1 MKKRT
6 LIYGL
11 CLSTAILLSAC
22 GNSANAK
29 VEPSA
34 ESVVSPMDYKYS
46 EKTKTELYFAS
57 DSKTV
62 YDISDNVSN
71 YSSGDLFLDSD
82 GLDKVFGLKQLTPT
96 EEDKNLFK
104 SYETENS
111 FDGSTGDIVKFAND
125 KLTLLTRV
133 GSTLY
138 LANGEVKTFSYPPI
152 ENEGKLSLPMFDIAF
167 SSGYDS
173 IGNSV
178 AGDQLTYII
187 YDTIDGNMAPT
198 PNAETESESADASAE
213 TTTESETET
222 DATESVED
230 SSVEETNA
238 ETATES
244 VEETAAESVEGTD
257 SVTETVA
264 ETEATAAAQ

>member
-1 MKKRT
+1 MKQ
-6 LIYGL
+6 
-11 CLSTAILLSAC
+11 
-22 GNSANAK
+22 
-29 VEPSA
+29 
-34 ESVVSPMDYKYS
+34 
-46 EKTKTELYFAS
+46 
-57 DSKTV
+57 KTV
-62 YDISDNVSN
+62 
-71 YSSGDLFLDSD
+71 LM
-82 GLDKVFGLKQLTPT
+82 
-96 EEDKNLFK
+96 E
-104 SYETENS
+104 
-111 FDGSTGDIVKFAND
+111 FAND

-152 ENEGKLSLPMFDIAF
+152 EDEGKLSLPMFDIAF

-222 DATESVED
+222 NAIESVED

-238 ETATES
+238 ETAAES
-244 VEETAAESVEGTD
+244 VEETAAESVEGTE
-257 SVTETVA
+257 SGTETVA